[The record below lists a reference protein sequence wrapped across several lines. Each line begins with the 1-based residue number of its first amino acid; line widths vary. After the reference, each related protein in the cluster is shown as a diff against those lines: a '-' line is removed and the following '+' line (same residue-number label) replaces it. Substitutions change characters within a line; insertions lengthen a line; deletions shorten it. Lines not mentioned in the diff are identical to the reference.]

1 MKILIVGIGELGRH
15 IAIDLSSK
23 GHDIVAID
31 KDSKKCNILS
41 TESDV
46 MVLNRDATDPSLYD
60 ELELESFDVVIA
72 TTDRDEVNLFVA
84 AVAREYGIN
93 RVIVVTRSEK
103 AAKLINTLGLSEL
116 TLPSPVISAKIVES
130 YIEGRYSLV
139 PIVQSIAGEYNIYV
153 IAISSGDKAVGAKL
167 GELKKELP
175 EDVMILAVFNGEEFL
190 EPDDD
195 IVIEQGYL
203 LIMLIPAGKENIVEN
218 VLR

>member
-15 IAIDLSSK
+15 LAVNLSSK

-31 KDSKKCNILS
+31 KDPQKCNVLS
-41 TESDV
+41 SESDV

-60 ELELESFDVVIA
+60 EVELESFDVVIA
-72 TTDRDEVNLFVA
+72 ATDRDEVNLFVA

-103 AAKLINTLGLSEL
+103 AAKLINMLGLSEL
-116 TLPSPVISAKIVES
+116 TLPSPVVSAKIVEG
-130 YIEGRYSLV
+130 YIEGRYDLV
-139 PIVQSIAGEYNIYV
+139 PVVKILAGEYNIYA
-153 IAISSGDKAVGAKL
+153 IAISSGDKSVGAKI
-167 GELKKELP
+167 GEIKKELP
-175 EDVMILAVFNGEEFL
+175 SDVMILAVFNGEEFL

-195 IVIEQGYL
+195 ITIEQGYL
-203 LIMLIPAGKENIVEN
+203 LIMLIPSGKEGLVES